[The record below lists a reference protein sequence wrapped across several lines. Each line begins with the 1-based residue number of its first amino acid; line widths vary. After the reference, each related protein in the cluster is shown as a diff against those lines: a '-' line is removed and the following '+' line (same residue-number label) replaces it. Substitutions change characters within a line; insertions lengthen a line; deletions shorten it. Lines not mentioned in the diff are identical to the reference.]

1 MAVLPEPN
9 VSFMTYIVHQ
19 GWPFQ
24 DNAED
29 VDVNGAIKSVAGGQ
43 VYINKATAAVITL
56 AAPIGTGARLVI
68 YSTTAAAHVV
78 TATTGLNGGANNTA
92 TFAATIG
99 SGLVL
104 ISREL
109 EWYVEPGGNTGVTLS
124 TV

>member
-1 MAVLPEPN
+1 MAALPTPN
-9 VSFMTYIVHQ
+9 VAFTPYILRQ
-19 GWPFQ
+19 GIPYQ
-24 DNAED
+24 NNAED
-29 VDVNGAIKSVAGGQ
+29 VDVNGAILSVSGGQ
-43 VYINKATAAVITL
+43 VYINKATAATITL

-78 TATTGLNGGANNTA
+78 TAATALNGGANNTM

-99 SGLVL
+99 SGIVL